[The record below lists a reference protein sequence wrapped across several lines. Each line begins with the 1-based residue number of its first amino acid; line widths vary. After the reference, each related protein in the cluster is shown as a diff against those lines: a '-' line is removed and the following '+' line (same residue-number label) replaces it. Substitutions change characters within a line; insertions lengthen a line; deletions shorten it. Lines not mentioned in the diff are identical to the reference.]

1 MSQHDYVIA
10 NGTGA
15 AVRSDLNNA
24 LAAIVSNNS
33 GASAP
38 STTYA
43 YQWWPDTTTGLLK
56 LRNAANNA
64 WVTIG
69 SLSTTGFGL
78 LAAGDTLTAAL
89 GSASTPGITFTG
101 DLNTGIYSPGA
112 DQVAFT
118 AGGTARLTATT
129 TGITSALPV
138 DVPLGSASAPTVTFT
153 GDLNTGIYSPGAD
166 QLAISTGGT
175 SRLFVSSA
183 GNVGIG
189 TTSPAAK
196 LEVSAGNAEGLRLS
210 SPSYVSTSQGPWI
223 AFNGGP
229 SAGWDLA
236 RVQGIRGGSNAEGA
250 LVFYTNNGG
259 GAPGTISE
267 KARIDESGRL
277 LVGTSTANTSG
288 AKLQTV
294 DGITF
299 PATQVAST
307 DPNTLDDYEEGTW
320 TPAIAGTTLA
330 GAGTYSVQVGR
341 YTKIG
346 NKVTAHF
353 NLTWSAHTG
362 TGNMLISG
370 LPFTSA
376 NVTNLSPA
384 AVAYANN
391 LTITGISVILVT
403 ANATTGTINSVNNG
417 TAAALAIDTA
427 ATLITSITYQTA

>member
-33 GASAP
+33 GATEPA
-38 STTYA
+38 TMYA
-43 YQWWPDTTTGLLK
+43 YQWWADTTTGLLK

-64 WVTIG
+64 WITLRELDG
-69 SLSTTGFGL
+69 
-78 LAAGDTLTAAL
+78 TLTIEDGTA
-89 GSASTPGITFTG
+89 GSPGLAFAD

-112 DQVAFT
+112 DQVAIST
-118 AGGTARLTATT
+118 GGTARLTATT

-183 GNVGIG
+183 GRVGIGTSLPIGLLQLGLDGSGVIIDNTFSESSLPPADNNSYIFRSPSSGSLNFRASAGAPTGGVYKFWYGSNVSMIIDSSQRVGIG
-189 TTSPAAK
+189 TTAS
-196 LEVSAGNAEGLRLS
+196 NA
-210 SPSYVSTSQGPWI
+210 
-223 AFNGGP
+223 NGGI
-229 SAGWDLA
+229 L
-236 RVQGIRGGSNAEGA
+236 Q
-250 LVFYTNNGG
+250 L
-259 GAPGTISE
+259 
-267 KARIDESGRL
+267 SG
-277 LVGTSTANTSG
+277 
-288 AKLQTV
+288 
-294 DGITF
+294 GITF
-299 PATQVAST
+299 PATAVAAS

-330 GAGTYSVQVGR
+330 GAGTYSAQVGR

-346 NKVTAHF
+346 NTVTAHF

>member
-33 GASAP
+33 GATEPA
-38 STTYA
+38 TMYA
-43 YQWWPDTTTGLLK
+43 YQWWADTTTGLLK

-64 WVTIG
+64 WITLRELDG
-69 SLSTTGFGL
+69 
-78 LAAGDTLTAAL
+78 TLTIEDGTA
-89 GSASTPGITFTG
+89 GSPGLAFAD

-112 DQVAFT
+112 DQVAIST
-118 AGGTARLTATT
+118 GGTARLTATT

-183 GNVGIG
+183 GRVGIGTSLPIGLLQLGLDGSGVIIDNTFSESSLPPADNNSYIFRSPSSGSLNFRASAGAPTGGVYKFWYGSNVSMIIDSSQRVGIG
-189 TTSPAAK
+189 TTAS
-196 LEVSAGNAEGLRLS
+196 NA
-210 SPSYVSTSQGPWI
+210 
-223 AFNGGP
+223 NGGI
-229 SAGWDLA
+229 L
-236 RVQGIRGGSNAEGA
+236 Q
-250 LVFYTNNGG
+250 L
-259 GAPGTISE
+259 
-267 KARIDESGRL
+267 SG
-277 LVGTSTANTSG
+277 
-288 AKLQTV
+288 
-294 DGITF
+294 GITF
-299 PATQVAST
+299 PATAVAAS

-330 GAGTYSVQVGR
+330 GAGTYSAQVGR

-346 NKVTAHF
+346 NTVTAHF

-403 ANATTGTINSVNNG
+403 ANAATGTINSVNNG

>member
-33 GASAP
+33 GATEPA
-38 STTYA
+38 TMYA
-43 YQWWPDTTTGLLK
+43 YQWWADTTTGLLK

-64 WVTIG
+64 WITLRELDG
-69 SLSTTGFGL
+69 
-78 LAAGDTLTAAL
+78 TLTIEDGTA
-89 GSASTPGITFTG
+89 GSPGLAFAD

-112 DQVAFT
+112 DQVAIST
-118 AGGTARLTATT
+118 GGTARLTATT

-183 GNVGIG
+183 GRVGIGTSLPIGLLQLGLDGSGVIIDNTFSESSLPPTDNNSYIFRSTSNGSLNFRASAGAPTGGVYKFWYGSNVSMIIDSSQRVGIG
-189 TTSPAAK
+189 TTAS
-196 LEVSAGNAEGLRLS
+196 NA
-210 SPSYVSTSQGPWI
+210 
-223 AFNGGP
+223 NGGI
-229 SAGWDLA
+229 L
-236 RVQGIRGGSNAEGA
+236 Q
-250 LVFYTNNGG
+250 L
-259 GAPGTISE
+259 
-267 KARIDESGRL
+267 SG
-277 LVGTSTANTSG
+277 
-288 AKLQTV
+288 
-294 DGITF
+294 GITF
-299 PATQVAST
+299 PATAVAAS

-330 GAGTYSVQVGR
+330 GAGTYSAQVGR

-346 NKVTAHF
+346 NTVTAHF

-376 NVTNLSPA
+376 NVTNLNPA